1 MCVAYGWIGLGL
13 SMELMPACCRHLA
26 VTSLLYERRILSRRT
41 IGEAEQAE
49 PLRDHHGTGLRI
61 LLQQIGDSGFERL
74 QFTGTLP
81 ASRQEFAMAA
91 RAAGRSYTELIVE
104 ICELAM
110 GAVSE
115 SRICQWGGWLAD
127 LNS

>member
-81 ASRQEFAMAA
+81 ASRQEFALAA

-110 GAVSE
+110 ARYPKAGFANGA
-115 SRICQWGGWLAD
+115 GG
-127 LNS
+127 